1 MSGRGR
7 DAARAVLCVAALA
20 VAPPAA
26 SQEAGAGLGGPDGVP
41 LLSAVETRVVNS
53 VELRTTGSTGDAA
66 RDAAILTEARRRL
79 GLRPGD
85 RLTQAALDSAQLRL
99 GAIVGVASVETRLAS
114 VAVEPSRAQVEV
126 TLSLDPADAPEAPT
140 GMLAGGGRAA
150 FPILYQDQNR
160 LLRFHLNGGI
170 GAYTDGNPWFGHPEV
185 FTLGNPLV
193 EDPAAG
199 ARTGSRATWAEAYV
213 EFGLSGVTQLGDSR
227 FALYGAATAIAPL
240 AVGQDIFRGDTRS
253 SIDVEK
259 AYVGLLWGTDDRRR
273 SVNLSIGRQNFSLN
287 DGFLISQFGSQWNA
301 GPRPAVYLAPRTTH
315 DVAAIGTIKYDDWT
329 ATAFYLDPNEYEP
342 LESDTVL
349 AGVNLRYAFTDRF
362 WIDASVIRA
371 LESKTRYAAPGGI
384 VGTREGL
391 TTLAAHLRWAD
402 PEVAPGVW
410 MEGEI
415 AHQTHDDFDM
425 DAWGGYA
432 TIGYIARDRPWSP
445 SFSYRYSARS
455 GDDPD
460 TDTYERFD
468 PLYAGGLSE
477 WLEGVSISKG
487 LNPANRATH
496 RLRLNLAPNERLN
509 LTLDW
514 HRHRALEL
522 NNLGANPALATLS
535 SDDLGEEFSLTARY
549 ALSRNLF
556 LLGIASAG
564 FPGKAIRDATPGP
577 DEPWTT
583 LQTHLFWTF

>member
-1 MSGRGR
+1 MSFRGLPGLHV
-7 DAARAVLCVAALA
+7 ALCAAALA
-20 VAPPAA
+20 VALPAA
-26 SQEAGAGLGGPDGVP
+26 AQDSGAGLGGPDGVP
-41 LLSAVETRVVNS
+41 LLSAAETRVVSS
-53 VELRTTGSTGDAA
+53 VGLRTTGSTGDAA
-66 RDAAILTEARRRL
+66 RDASILAEARRRL

-85 RLTQAALDSAQLRL
+85 RLTQSALDTAQLRL
-99 GAIVGVASVETRLAS
+99 GALAGVASVETRLDAI
-114 VAVEPSRAQVEV
+114 ANEPSHAQVEV
-126 TLSLDPADAPEAPT
+126 TLSLAPADAFEGPT

-150 FPILYQDQNR
+150 FPILWQDQNS

-170 GAYTDGNPWFGHPEV
+170 GIYSDGNAWFGRPEV

-193 EDPAAG
+193 EDPATG
-199 ARTGSRATWAEAYV
+199 AQTGSRASWAEAFV
-213 EFGLSGVTQLGDSR
+213 EFGLSGVTQLGDSN
-227 FALYGAATAIAPL
+227 FALYGATTAIAPL

-259 AYVGLLWGTDDRRR
+259 AYAGLLWGTDDRRR
-273 SVNLSIGRQNFSLN
+273 SVNLSFGRQNFTLN
-287 DGFLISQFGSQWNA
+287 DGFLVSQFGSQWNA
-301 GPRPAVYLAPRTTH
+301 GPRPAVYLAPRTAH
-315 DVAAIGTIKYDDWT
+315 DFAAIGTVKYDDWT

-349 AGVNLRYAFTDRF
+349 AGGNLRYAFTDRF
-362 WIDASVIRA
+362 WVDASLIRV
-371 LESKTRYAAPGGI
+371 LESKTRYAAPGGA

-410 MEGEI
+410 VEGEI
-415 AHQTHDDFDM
+415 AHQRHDDFDM

-432 TIGYIARDRPWSP
+432 SFGYIARDLPWSP
-445 SFSYRYSARS
+445 SLSYRYAARS

-460 TDTYERFD
+460 TATYERFD

-477 WLEGVSISKG
+477 WLEGVSISKA

-496 RLRLNLAPNERLN
+496 RLRLNLAPDPRLN
-509 LTLDW
+509 LTFDW
-514 HRHRALEL
+514 HLHRALEL

-535 SDDLGEEFSLTARY
+535 SHDLGQEFSFTARY
-549 ALSRNLF
+549 ALSENIF
-556 LLGIASAG
+556 LLGIASVG
-564 FPGKAIRDATPGP
+564 RPGRAIRDATPGP